1 MTPLLRAR
9 PTDPFVQW
17 MVRDVDPARL
27 ITDGDTIAWIWA
39 PPHGDEVW
47 ATALGDDAAAA
58 RMITELASEQDIDG
72 ITVPEDAFAL
82 LPAHLQSPDHGHWSF
97 WVLDP
102 VDAVASPAG
111 AVDLELDDPRIAGL
125 LEHSTSAHVFPGNP
139 AVVRWAG
146 VVDRERLMSVAGQIL
161 EPTGAAHIVS
171 VCTDP
176 TGRGRG
182 FARRACARIIDGAIA
197 DGAPMIV
204 LEMYAANEAGRRT
217 YNALGFT
224 EVARYRSGLLHPV
237 PTQRGRK

>member
-17 MVRDVDPARL
+17 IVRDHEPARL
-27 ITDGDTIAWIWA
+27 VTDGDTIAWIWESR
-39 PPHGDEVW
+39 HGDDVW

-58 RMITELASEQDIDG
+58 RLIVDLAREQDIDG
-72 ITVPEDAFAL
+72 ITVPENAFAL
-82 LPAHLQSPDHGHWSF
+82 LPEHLQSPDHGHWSF

-102 VDAVASPAG
+102 ADAVVSPG
-111 AVDLELDDPRIAGL
+111 DAVDLGLDDPRIAGL

-146 VVDRERLMSVAGQIL
+146 VVDGERLVSVAGQIL

-176 TGRGRG
+176 TVRSRGLAG
-182 FARRACARIIDGAIA
+182 QACARIIGDAVA

-204 LEMYAANEAGRRT
+204 LEMYAANEAGRRM

-224 EVARYRSGLLHPV
+224 EVARYRSGLLHPA
-237 PTQRGRK
+237 PPR